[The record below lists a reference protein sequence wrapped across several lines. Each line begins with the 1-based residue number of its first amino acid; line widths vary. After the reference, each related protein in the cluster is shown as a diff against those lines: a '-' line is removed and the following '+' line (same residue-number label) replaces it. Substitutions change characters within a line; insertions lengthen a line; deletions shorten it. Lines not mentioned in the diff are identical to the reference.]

1 MNYSWIFA
9 IRLNGGATLLIE
21 APDMT
26 IAAAYAEDCY
36 GDSLSGVTKVGP
48 LSASLTAP
56 APKDD
61 PEPASKAVH

>member
-26 IAAAYAEDCY
+26 IAASYAEDCY
-36 GDSLSGVTKVGP
+36 GESLAGVTKVGP
-48 LSASLTAP
+48 LSASITARDQEEDP
-56 APKDD
+56 A
-61 PEPASKAVH
+61 ASRAVH